1 MGRGKG
7 WIGSEEVGGVLWL
20 RERVGGLV
28 SGRPRGGPVA

>member
-20 RERVGGLV
+20 REMVGVLV
-28 SGRPRGGPVA
+28 SGWPRGGPVA